1 MKKIALTTLLLITV
15 ISLGAC
21 NKKDD
26 TKTKKDNPKTTQNQT
41 VKQARKINE
50 NQTGLYLVKID
61 NQLEGRVKSD
71 TKKAPQDTTLP
82 ESLKVGDIDFSDI
95 CSGKIVEIGVDGRL
109 SPREALEKLFTYPN
123 NIKEGVYNAFS
134 RGKNVKI
141 DKLII
146 KNNFAAVTL
155 SGDFQVDDGMCAGRL
170 IHDQIEKTLS
180 QFDDIAG
187 VDIFVGDKE
196 ISEYLS
202 TLEENN

>member
-61 NQLEGRVKSD
+61 NQLEGQVKSD
-71 TKKAPQDTTLP
+71 AEKAPQNSAISQDPNNDSAEFLN
-82 ESLKVGDIDFSDI
+82 I
-95 CSGKIVEIGVDGRL
+95 CSGKMVEIGVDGKL

-123 NIKEGVYNAFS
+123 NIKEGIYNAFS
-134 RGKNVKI
+134 RVKNVKI

-146 KNNFAAVTL
+146 KNNFAIVTL

-170 IHDQIEKTLS
+170 MHDQIEKTLS

-187 VDIFVGDKE
+187 ADVFVGNKE

-202 TLEENN
+202 TLKQNK